1 MPATACHWLFQIWL
15 GLTVLSIA
23 RVTLGTV
30 STLACVSA
38 IRGEE
43 VERVA
48 GRIEHALGDG
58 LLLSR
63 AGGGWAGAQVAGAL
77 GFAQEYERA
86 LALSEEILAEGRR
99 SGALVGVLTGVGYR
113 GHVHDR
119 RGELIEA
126 ETELRTILD
135 LVMASGM
142 GLWITAAFYLFAEAI
157 LERPSLNDL
166 AQRGVALELEPR
178 FLSTA
183 SGSIMLEFRGRLALA
198 RGDRSAAVADLRVCA
213 GIFRPLGYGPL
224 YSSWRSALA
233 LALPPE
239 QRPEAMSLVAEEL
252 ALARA
257 TGLRR
262 PCGVALRAAGLLE
275 GGEPGIALLRE

>member
-1 MPATACHWLFQIWL
+1 MAC
-15 GLTVLSIA
+15 S
-23 RVTLGTV
+23 
-30 STLACVSA
+30 C
-38 IRGEE
+38 
-43 VERVA
+43 
-48 GRIEHALGDG
+48 
-58 LLLSR
+58 SR

-157 LERPSLNDL
+157 LERPSLDDV

-257 TGLRR
+257 TGLQR

-275 GGEPGIALLRE
+275 GGEPGIALLRESAALLELTRVREARPRRPGRAPRPRRVAGRGGGA